1 MKVFL
6 VGTNRGEGELI
17 KYYQLI
23 YEEIRKLGYSHLSD
37 FVVTPTNDF
46 QEKMKEGR
54 EKHIQFYNEMIND
67 IQLADI
73 CIFEAST
80 PSLAVGFLIQRSLEY
95 SKPTVVLY
103 YKDNLVYFLS
113 GIEDEKLI
121 KVSYDEKNYKQ
132 VIKKAL
138 DHAREKR
145 DKRFNFFLSPKLLTY
160 LEDVSN
166 DQGVTKSKILRDLI
180 VEHMRKRANPTT

>member
-73 CIFEAST
+73 CVFEAST

-121 KVSYDEKNYKQ
+121 KVSYDEKNYDFVIDTTKIKPEDA
-132 VIKKAL
+132 VKRILDYIKK
-138 DHAREKR
+138 
-145 DKRFNFFLSPKLLTY
+145 
-160 LEDVSN
+160 
-166 DQGVTKSKILRDLI
+166 
-180 VEHMRKRANPTT
+180 